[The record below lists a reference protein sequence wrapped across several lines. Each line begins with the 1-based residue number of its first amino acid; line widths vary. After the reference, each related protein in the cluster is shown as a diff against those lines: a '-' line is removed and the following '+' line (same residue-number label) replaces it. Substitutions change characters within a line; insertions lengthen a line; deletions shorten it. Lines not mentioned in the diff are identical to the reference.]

1 MNQASTTEINPAP
14 ALEIKKTD
22 VVRLKRPYCPREG
35 LRLQVGIVEEVLGEG
50 TLFGIKFNNYPNV
63 CDFGR
68 SLIDCVIPDPLDT
81 RAE

>member
-1 MNQASTTEINPAP
+1 MNQASTVEINPAP
-14 ALEIKKTD
+14 ALEIKKDD
-22 VVRLKRPYCPREG
+22 VVRLKRPYCPRDG
-35 LRLQVGIVEEVLGEG
+35 LRLQVGIVDEVLGNG

-63 CDFGR
+63 CDFGL